1 VPGSECEGQDGAPLC
16 VSHDE
21 TGPKIRIFYAVGT
34 QEHSIRVF
42 WT

>member
-21 TGPKIRIFYAVGT
+21 TGPKIRFYCALRIQKFT
-34 QEHSIRVF
+34 K
-42 WT
+42 